1 VPQYNIKILKM
12 ASIMEKKT
20 VQFILSP
27 DEFNQLL
34 QNDEICIVH
43 KNNFLI
49 IKIGSVNSWKKG
61 ENKDK
66 IKISQNDLDKLNE
79 HKNVTIETTKKY
91 VEFIIKDV
99 AAEFIE
105 KIKNEQIEILN
116 ELANFLRKMNST
128 RGNITKKNYTS
139 EDALQIIQDLYSVLA
154 DLVYDLDLS
163 RLNSIKKEQIL
174 KLLIDDEKISE
185 RTIEIILDTTNI

>member
-1 VPQYNIKILKM
+1 M

-27 DEFNQLL
+27 DEFDQLL

-79 HKNVTIETTKKY
+79 NKNVIIETTKKY
-91 VEFIIKDV
+91 VEFIIKDI

-105 KIKNEQIEILN
+105 KIENEQTEILN
-116 ELANFLRKMNST
+116 ELAIFLRKMNST
-128 RGNITKKNYTS
+128 RGNITKKNYTH

-174 KLLIDDEKISE
+174 QLLIEDEKLSE